1 MKFQHIIL
9 AFGFS
14 ASSFLILQAQNKH
27 ALIIAIGDYDSSQGW
42 NDISSA
48 NDIPLIRQTL
58 LDQGFKNENITLLQ
72 DNQATSKGID
82 AALEKLTAKVGPKDI
97 VVIHYS
103 GHGQQ
108 VQDLNGDEADGYD
121 EALVCYDAPLYAPD
135 NYDFS
140 RHYTDDRLGEKL
152 YEIRQ
157 RLGKDGHL
165 LVFLDACHSGS
176 GTRGEKPEAQ
186 PRGTDVKCELK
197 GYNPKASTQGD
208 KDLVKE
214 MGTGSRGE
222 SSGLS
227 KFVVFSGASAH
238 QLNYECK
245 DDNGKAVGSLSYAI
259 AKAFQEFGTEV
270 TYRTMF
276 AKILDIMAV
285 KAPRQN
291 PVIEGDIDFKVFNGM
306 YVPQESYFEIES
318 VESTKVT
325 LNGGYLSGLT
335 VGDKI
340 GFYPSGTN
348 SIKGKQP
355 NFSGVVKSLDNF
367 SAVVELESSQT
378 ISNKKSIWAFVT
390 DKNFENAKV
399 DVRLDLN
406 DTKMSNVLSKEL
418 KDLNG
423 INIVSTGGELKVVNK
438 GNGYV
443 LHTTVDD
450 LPYLDMKPV
459 QGTAEEVAL
468 KLGEAIKLY
477 AQSKF
482 LRELKLSDESMNQV
496 SVELVPVKA
505 TVGIDQKFTIH
516 EYIET
521 RGKIDD
527 KNFMTFSSNE
537 QFVIRAKN
545 NGNSDVYVT
554 VIDIQPDGRINSI
567 LVTGNASNA
576 KDLLVEAG
584 QEKEFKVLI
593 DGFSEPYGTEVFKIF
608 ITSKPLNL
616 KPIIDAQGKIPSG
629 TRGNN
634 NPLEN
639 LFIDTYMGTR
649 GPKVVGSMPATSSGT
664 VTQITFRVD
673 PNLK

>member
-1 MKFQHIIL
+1 MKFQHIIPV
-9 AFGFS
+9 
-14 ASSFLILQAQNKH
+14 ILFATSTLVVKAQNKH

-58 LDQGFKNENITLLQ
+58 LDQGFKNENIALLQ
-72 DNQATSKGID
+72 DNYATSKGID
-82 AALEKLTAKVGPKDI
+82 EALEKLTAKVGPKDI

-121 EALVCYDAPLYAPD
+121 EALVCYDAPLHAPD

-140 RHYTDDRLGEKL
+140 RHYTDDKLGEKL

-197 GYNPKASTQGD
+197 GYRPATTAQGD
-208 KDLVKE
+208 KDFVKE
-214 MGTGSRGE
+214 MGYGSRGE
-222 SSGLS
+222 SSGLA

-259 AKAFQEFGTEV
+259 AKAFKELGTDV
-270 TYRTMF
+270 TYRSMF
-276 AKILDIMAV
+276 ARILDIMAV

-291 PVIEGDIDFKVFNGM
+291 PVLEGDIDFKVFNGM
-306 YVPQESYFEIES
+306 YIPQESYFEIETI
-318 VESTKVT
+318 EATKIT

-335 VGDKI
+335 LGDKI

-348 SIKGKQP
+348 SITGKKP
-355 NFSGVVKSLDNF
+355 NFLGVVKSLDNY
-367 SAVVELESSQT
+367 SAVVELESPQT
-378 ISNKKSIWAFVT
+378 ISNKKSIWAFVIE
-390 DKNFENAKV
+390 KNFTNTKV
-399 DVRLDLN
+399 NVRLELS
-406 DTKMSNVLSKEL
+406 DTRMISNLTNLL

-423 INIVSTGGELKVVNK
+423 INIVTTGGELKVVNR
-438 GNGYV
+438 GNGFV

-459 QGTAEEVAL
+459 QGTAEEVAM
-468 KLGEAIKLY
+468 KLSEAIKLY

-482 LRELKLSDESMNQV
+482 LRELQLTDESNQV

-505 TVGIDQKFTIH
+505 TVGIDQKFTVN
-516 EYIET
+516 EYIDT
-521 RGKIDD
+521 RGRMDD
-527 KNFMTFSSNE
+527 KNAMVFSKDD
-537 QFVIRAKN
+537 QFVIKAKN
-545 NGNSDVYVT
+545 TGNSDVYVT
-554 VIDIQPDGRINSI
+554 VIDIQPDGRINPI
-567 LVTGNASNA
+567 LVADNASNA

-593 DGFSEPYGTEVFKIF
+593 DGFGEPYGTEVFKIF

-629 TRGNN
+629 TRGDK

-639 LFIDTYMGTR
+639 LFIDSYMNTR
-649 GPKVVGSMPATSSGT
+649 GPKIVGSIPATSSGT

-673 PNLK
+673 PNMKR